1 VRDAVVQNASVAPES
16 KLHVALAEAC
26 EKQHLA

>member
-1 VRDAVVQNASVAPES
+1 MMHMKQNAAVTPES

-26 EKQHLA
+26 EKQRLT